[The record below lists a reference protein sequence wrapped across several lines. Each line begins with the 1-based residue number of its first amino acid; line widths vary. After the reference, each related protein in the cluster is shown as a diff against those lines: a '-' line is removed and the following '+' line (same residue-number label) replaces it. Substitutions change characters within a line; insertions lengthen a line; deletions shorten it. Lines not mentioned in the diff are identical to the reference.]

1 MLTTLLNGALKT
13 LTDFGAGEILI
24 LLFVV
29 GYYELR
35 FKNMNKKQEETDYN
49 VISLENSTLK
59 NVSEVRS
66 ESQKRLDYFVDRLQ
80 SGEASTEEMLTLVVR
95 SMIALKTDFLETLD
109 ESYLTM
115 KEFRRQQ
122 HDDNMH
128 NSRERAASSERTQA
142 VFDEI
147 RDEFKRVNLRIN
159 ELVTSQTNMGTFGKG
174 PAPANYGKVSR
185 RKPILSP
192 IEPQEEVLEESLA
205 RIEPMLEIR
214 ETNTEFHD
222 LNIEEME
229 AEDPEKHV
237 YLVPITQDE
246 PNIIDVLEERIEEL

>member
-1 MLTTLLNGALKT
+1 MLTTLLNGALKI

-29 GYYELR
+29 GYYEVR

-80 SGEASTEEMLTLVVR
+80 SGEASTEEMLALVVR
-95 SMIALKTDFLETLD
+95 SMIALKTDFQ
-109 ESYLTM
+109 ESYLTA

-122 HDDNMH
+122 HDDIMH
-128 NSRERAASSERTQA
+128 NAKERAASSEQSQA

-147 RDEFKRVNLRIN
+147 RDEFKRVNDRVDHYERAYRKLKATLDDLV
-159 ELVTSQTNMGTFGKG
+159 ELSEITRT
-174 PAPANYGKVSR
+174 
-185 RKPILSP
+185 PILSS
-192 IEPQEEVLEESLA
+192 IEPQEEVLEESPA
-205 RIEPMLEIR
+205 HIEPMLETR

-229 AEDPEKHV
+229 AEDPEKDV
-237 YLVPITQDE
+237 YLVPITGDE
-246 PNIIDVLEERIEEL
+246 PKIIDVVEERLEKL